1 MESQSRR
8 HTSCLCLRRE
18 KRIIPS
24 PSFECTTVQIPSLYS
39 SFQSIDYS
47 FPTVSQYSI
56 LDADHQ
62 SMTDSNPLI
71 PYQRIHS
78 IVAFSPLPS
87 SPLINGRLS
96 SFLSDNI
103 SPSPSF
109 TYSSPTSFLHSLMIL
124 PSFLYKFP
132 GISSADSVEEEETVE
147 WEEWDGK
154 GRRKEGEME
163 GEATNEGWRLIHFKS
178 S

>member
-1 MESQSRR
+1 
-8 HTSCLCLRRE
+8 
-18 KRIIPS
+18 
-24 PSFECTTVQIPSLYS
+24 
-39 SFQSIDYS
+39 
-47 FPTVSQYSI
+47 
-56 LDADHQ
+56 
-62 SMTDSNPLI
+62 
-71 PYQRIHS
+71 
-78 IVAFSPLPS
+78 
-87 SPLINGRLS
+87 
-96 SFLSDNI
+96 
-103 SPSPSF
+103 
-109 TYSSPTSFLHSLMIL
+109 MIL